1 MNSKNYHQKK
11 RFGQH
16 WLVNKKILEKI
27 KEIAVLNEND
37 FILEIGP
44 GKGALTSKLLDS
56 EIKKLHAIEL
66 DKDLINLLNEKFNNN
81 DKFSLQQKWLQIS
94 PTT

>member
-27 KEIAVLNEND
+27 RETAVLNEND

-44 GKGALTSKLLDS
+44 GKGCLLYTSPS
-56 EIKKLHAIEL
+56 PR
-66 DKDLINLLNEKFNNN
+66 DKRQ
-81 DKFSLQQKWLQIS
+81 SRMPS
-94 PTT
+94 SA